1 MNLVDLIIIVLLVM
15 GAIVGFKR
23 GLIRQLLSLCGTV
36 VAAVL
41 AFIFKT
47 PLAQLLCEYLPFFSF
62 KGVLAGLSV
71 LNLFVYEVI
80 AFLIILAIFVGL
92 LQVLIYLSNILEKIV
107 SMTIIFALPSKLA
120 GALFGVLEN
129 YIVVFIILYIVSLPF
144 FDIDIIRNSELR
156 DPIVTKTPILNK
168 LAKKSVEVG
177 TEIANLVDKYKIED
191 DKNQYNLD
199 TLDVL
204 LKYNI
209 TKVETVDRLVEKN
222 KIQLVNID
230 SVLSKYRD

>member
-15 GAIVGFKR
+15 GAVVGFKR
-23 GLIRQLLSLCGTV
+23 GLIRQLLSLCGTII
-36 VAAVL
+36 AAVL
-41 AFIFKT
+41 AFLFKT

-71 LNLFVYEVI
+71 LNLFVYEVT

-92 LQVLIYLSNILEKIV
+92 LQVLIFLSKILEKIV

-120 GALFGVLEN
+120 GAVFGVLEN

-144 FDIDIIRNSELR
+144 FNIDIIRGSELR
-156 DPIVTKTPILNK
+156 DPIVTKTPVLNK
-168 LAKKSVEVG
+168 LAEKSVEVG
-177 TEIANLVDKYKIED
+177 TEIANLVDKYKIEE

-230 SVLSKYRD
+230 LVLSKYRD

>member
-15 GAIVGFKR
+15 GAVVGFKR

-36 VAAVL
+36 IAAVL
-41 AFIFKT
+41 AFLFKT

-92 LQVLIYLSNILEKIV
+92 LQVLIFLSNILEKIV

-120 GALFGVLEN
+120 GAVFGVLEN

-144 FDIDIIRNSELR
+144 FNIDIIRGSELR
-156 DPIVTKTPILNK
+156 DPIVTKTPVLNK
-168 LAKKSVEVG
+168 LAEKSVEVG
-177 TEIANLVDKYKIED
+177 TEIANLVDKYKIEE

-230 SVLSKYRD
+230 LVLSKYRD

>member
-15 GAIVGFKR
+15 GAVVGFKR
-23 GLIRQLLSLCGTV
+23 GLIRQLLSLCGTII
-36 VAAVL
+36 AAVL
-41 AFIFKT
+41 AFLFKT

-92 LQVLIYLSNILEKIV
+92 LQVLIFLSNILEKIV

-120 GALFGVLEN
+120 GAVFGVLEN

-144 FDIDIIRNSELR
+144 FNIDIIRGSELR
-156 DPIVTKTPILNK
+156 DPIVTKTPVLNK
-168 LAKKSVEVG
+168 LAEKSVEVG
-177 TEIANLVDKYKIED
+177 TEIANLVDKYKIEE

-209 TKVETVDRLVEKN
+209 TKVETVDKLVEKN

-230 SVLSKYRD
+230 LVLSKYRD

>member
-15 GAIVGFKR
+15 GAVVGFKR
-23 GLIRQLLSLCGTV
+23 GLIRQLLSLCGTII
-36 VAAVL
+36 AAVL
-41 AFIFKT
+41 AFLFKT

-92 LQVLIYLSNILEKIV
+92 LQVLIFLSNILEKIV

-120 GALFGVLEN
+120 GAVFGVLEN

-144 FDIDIIRNSELR
+144 FNIDIIRGSELR
-156 DPIVTKTPILNK
+156 DPIVTKTPVLNK
-168 LAKKSVEVG
+168 LAEKSVEVG
-177 TEIANLVDKYKIED
+177 TEIANLVDKYKIEE

-230 SVLSKYRD
+230 LVLSKYRD

>member
-15 GAIVGFKR
+15 GALVGFKR
-23 GLIRQLLSLCGTV
+23 GLIRQLLSLCGTII
-36 VAAVL
+36 AAVL
-41 AFIFKT
+41 AFLFKT

-92 LQVLIYLSNILEKIV
+92 LQVLIFLSNILEKIV

-120 GALFGVLEN
+120 GAVFGVLEN

-144 FDIDIIRNSELR
+144 FNIDIIRGSELR

-168 LAKKSVEVG
+168 LAEKSVEVG
-177 TEIANLVDKYKIED
+177 TEIANLVDKYKIEE

-230 SVLSKYRD
+230 LVLSKYRD

>member
-1 MNLVDLIIIVLLVM
+1 MNLVDFIIIVLLVM

-23 GLIRQLLSLCGTV
+23 GLIRQLLSLCGTII
-36 VAAVL
+36 AAVL
-41 AFIFKT
+41 AFLFKT

-92 LQVLIYLSNILEKIV
+92 LQVLIFLSNILEKIV

-120 GALFGVLEN
+120 GAVFGVLEN

-144 FDIDIIRNSELR
+144 FNIDIIRGSELR
-156 DPIVTKTPILNK
+156 DPIVTKTPVLNK
-168 LAKKSVEVG
+168 LAEKSVEVG
-177 TEIANLVDKYKIED
+177 TEIANLVDKYKIEE

-230 SVLSKYRD
+230 LVLSKYRD

>member
-15 GAIVGFKR
+15 GALVGFKR
-23 GLIRQLLSLCGTV
+23 GLIRQLLSLCGTII
-36 VAAVL
+36 AAVL
-41 AFIFKT
+41 AFLFKT

-92 LQVLIYLSNILEKIV
+92 LQVLIFLSNILEKIV

-120 GALFGVLEN
+120 GAVFGVLEN

-144 FDIDIIRNSELR
+144 FNIDIIRGSELR
-156 DPIVTKTPILNK
+156 DPIVTKTPVLNK
-168 LAKKSVEVG
+168 LAEKSVEVG
-177 TEIANLVDKYKIED
+177 TEIADLVDKYKIEE

-230 SVLSKYRD
+230 LVLSKYRD

>member
-23 GLIRQLLSLCGTV
+23 GLIRQLLSLCGTII
-36 VAAVL
+36 AAVL
-41 AFIFKT
+41 AFLFKT

-92 LQVLIYLSNILEKIV
+92 LQVLIFLSNILEKIV

-120 GALFGVLEN
+120 GAVFGVLEN

-144 FDIDIIRNSELR
+144 FNIDIIRGSELR
-156 DPIVTKTPILNK
+156 DPIVTKTPVLNK
-168 LAKKSVEVG
+168 LAEKSVEVG
-177 TEIANLVDKYKIED
+177 TEIANLVDKYKIEE

-230 SVLSKYRD
+230 LVLSKYRD

>member
-23 GLIRQLLSLCGTV
+23 GLIRQLLSLCGTII
-36 VAAVL
+36 AAVL
-41 AFIFKT
+41 AFLFKT

-92 LQVLIYLSNILEKIV
+92 LQVLIFLSNILEKIV

-120 GALFGVLEN
+120 GAVFGVLEN

-144 FDIDIIRNSELR
+144 FNIDIIRGSELR
-156 DPIVTKTPILNK
+156 DPIVTKTPVLNK
-168 LAKKSVEVG
+168 LAEKSVEVG
-177 TEIANLVDKYKIED
+177 TEIADLVDKYKIEE

-230 SVLSKYRD
+230 LVLSKYRD